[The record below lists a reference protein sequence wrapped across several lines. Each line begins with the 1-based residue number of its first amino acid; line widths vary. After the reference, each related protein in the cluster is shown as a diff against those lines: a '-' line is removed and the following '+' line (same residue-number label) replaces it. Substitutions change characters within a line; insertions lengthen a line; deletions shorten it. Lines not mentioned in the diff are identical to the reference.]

1 MELDAMDTGRT
12 SSSDLMS
19 PSKRRVHH
27 EWVDGDGHR
36 STERGSIDTLFSF
49 EIEDEEPAAPRHDD
63 ASMETIALKALHTDD
78 DPTLN
83 PWTFRM
89 FFLGVS
95 FYPRTHPVVLTYM

>member
-19 PSKRRVHH
+19 PSKRRVH
-27 EWVDGDGHR
+27 EWVDGNGRR
-36 STERGSIDTLFSF
+36 STERGSIDGLLTF
-49 EIEDEEPAAPRHDD
+49 EIEDEEPAGPRHDD

-89 FFLGVS
+89 FFLGMP
-95 FYPRTHPVVLTYM
+95 FYPRIHPVVLTCL